1 MRILV
6 TGCCGFIGFH
16 TTAKLL
22 KKNYKIIGIDN
33 LNNYYDKKIKVSRL
47 KILKK
52 NKNFLFY
59 KKDLNSNL
67 QKIFKKKIDSVIN
80 FSAQPG
86 VRSSFLSPEKYLKNN
101 ITAYFNLLE
110 NCKKYNIKK
119 IITASSSS
127 VYGNSK
133 YLPSRETNKL
143 KPENFYAL
151 TKCSNEQM
159 SEFYSRVF
167 NLNITSLRYFT
178 VFGPYGRPDM
188 LIWKLCRNLFFKD
201 KIYIHNF
208 GKHKRDFTYIDDA
221 VNMTLKVFRD
231 KSLKNFNIFNICNSK
246 PINLKNILK
255 IFNKYKNLN
264 NIKYISIQRGEVKDT
279 YGSSSKF
286 EKYFKKVKRT
296 HIKKSISLTIEWFKN
311 YHKIKK

>member
-16 TTAKLL
+16 ITAKLL
-22 KKNYKIIGIDN
+22 KQKYKIIGIDN
-33 LNNYYDKKIKVSRL
+33 LNSYYDKKIKISRL
-47 KILKK
+47 KNLKK

-59 KKDLNSNL
+59 KIDLNSNL
-67 QKIFKKKIDSVIN
+67 QKIFKKKIDCVFN
-80 FSAQPG
+80 FAAQPG
-86 VRSSFLSPEKYLKNN
+86 VRSSFLNPEKYLKNN
-101 ITAYFNLLE
+101 IVAYFNLLE

-127 VYGNSK
+127 VYGNTK
-133 YLPSRETNKL
+133 YLPSGETNKL
-143 KPENFYAL
+143 NPENFYAL

-188 LIWKLCRNLFFKD
+188 LMWKLCRNIFFND

-208 GKHKRDFTYIDDA
+208 GRHKRDFTYIDDA

-231 KSLKNFNIFNICNSK
+231 KNLKNHNIFNICNSK
-246 PINLKNILK
+246 PISLKNILK
-255 IFNKYKNLN
+255 IFNDYKKLN
-264 NIKYISIQRGEVKDT
+264 NIKHITFQRGEVKDT
-279 YGSSSKF
+279 YGSSVKF
-286 EKYFKKVKRT
+286 EKYFKKIKRT
-296 HIKKSISLTIEWFKN
+296 NLEKSINLTIESFKN
-311 YHKIKK
+311 YYKIKK

>member
-22 KKNYKIIGIDN
+22 KQKYKIIGIDN
-33 LNNYYDKKIKVSRL
+33 LNSYYDKKIKISRL
-47 KILKK
+47 NNLKK
-52 NKNFLFY
+52 SKNFLFY
-59 KKDLNSNL
+59 KIDLNSNL
-67 QKIFKKKIDSVIN
+67 KKIFRKKIDCVFN
-80 FSAQPG
+80 FAAQPG
-86 VRSSFLSPEKYLKNN
+86 VRSSFLNPEKYFKNN
-101 ITAYFNLLE
+101 ILAYFNLLE

-127 VYGNSK
+127 VYGNTK
-133 YLPSRETNKL
+133 YLPSSEIDELN
-143 KPENFYAL
+143 PENFYAL

-188 LIWKLCRNLFFKD
+188 LMWKLCRNIFFKE

-208 GKHKRDFTYIDDA
+208 GKHKRDFTFIDDA
-221 VNMTLKVFRD
+221 VNMTLKVFKD
-231 KSLKNFNIFNICNSK
+231 KNLKNYNIFNICNSK
-246 PINLKNILK
+246 PISLKNILK
-255 IFNKYKNLN
+255 IFNAYKNLN
-264 NIKYISIQRGEVKDT
+264 NIKHINFQRGEVKDT
-279 YGSSSKF
+279 YGSSLKF
-286 EKYFKKVKRT
+286 EKYFKRIKRT
-296 HIKKSISLTIEWFKN
+296 NLKQSINLTIEWFKN
-311 YHKIKK
+311 YYKIKK

>member
-1 MRILV
+1 MKILV

-16 TTAKLL
+16 TAVKLL
-22 KKNYKIIGIDN
+22 KKKYKIIGIDN
-33 LNNYYDKKIKVSRL
+33 LNNYYDKKIKLSRL

-67 QKIFKKKIDSVIN
+67 QNIFKKNIN
-80 FSAQPG
+80 CVFNFAAQPG
-86 VRSSFLSPEKYLKNN
+86 VRSSFHSPEKYLKNN
-101 ITAYFNLLE
+101 IIAYFNLLE

-127 VYGNSK
+127 VYGNTN
-133 YLPSRETNKL
+133 YLPSSEKNKL
-143 KPENFYAL
+143 NPENFYAL

-167 NLNITSLRYFT
+167 NLNIISLRYFT

-188 LIWKLCRNLFFKD
+188 LIWKLCRNIFFKD

-221 VNMTLKVFRD
+221 VNMTLKVFND
-231 KSLKNFNIFNICNSK
+231 KNLKNYNIFNICNSK
-246 PINLKNILK
+246 PINLKDILK
-255 IFNKYKNLN
+255 IFDNYKNLN

-279 YGSSSKF
+279 YGSSLKF
-286 EKYFKKVKRT
+286 EKYFKKLKRT
-296 HIKKSISLTIEWFKN
+296 NIKKSINITIKWFKN
-311 YHKIKK
+311 YYKIKK